1 MVRLV
6 IDQLKKE
13 GKVTRGWIGVSIQE
27 MTQELAQKF
36 GLKTSEGILVS
47 DVIKGSPAAKAGI
60 TRGDIIIEFDGK
72 RVRDVGTLRNL
83 VAQSKIGSQVKIKL
97 LRVGGEATVTVMIQ
111 ELPADIT
118 ELIPSSI
125 QEPEGI
131 RNALSG
137 VSVIDLNATIAK
149 QLGIHRD
156 EKGVVVIRIE
166 PGVAADEAGIRK
178 GDVIQEADRKRVV
191 QVKDFNQIISRLK
204 PDDTVLLFINR
215 GGKKFYV
222 TVSTR

>member
-1 MVRLV
+1 
-6 IDQLKKE
+6 
-13 GKVTRGWIGVSIQE
+13 
-27 MTQELAQKF
+27 
-36 GLKTSEGILVS
+36 VS